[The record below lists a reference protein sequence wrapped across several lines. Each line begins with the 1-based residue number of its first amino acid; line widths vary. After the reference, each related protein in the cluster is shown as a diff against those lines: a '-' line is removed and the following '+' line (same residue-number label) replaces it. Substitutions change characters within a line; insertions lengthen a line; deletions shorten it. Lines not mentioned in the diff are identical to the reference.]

1 MKVLYFSLWAL
12 FLVTTPL
19 YLLPSGGPQL
29 AHIPLALI
37 FSVLFFKSSAA
48 VFGNTP
54 TKIFGGFAFYA
65 LCVNLCYW
73 FFSNLQDY
81 IFLLSSLYLLFNV
94 VTFVVTYAMAK
105 RENGFSL
112 IYYSLTVV
120 AVVQVC
126 AFFVLGMNFGGVR
139 YLAFFNDPNQL
150 SSWALFSTVVFA
162 AMKQSGKI
170 SVVKFLVGGI
180 ACAALVLL
188 SVSRGGTIA
197 LACIWIVVFWK
208 SPIWVKLILGCIFL
222 ISATV
227 FLPYVEEMPFFSRIQ
242 TLSEISIGEDR
253 HWSRVWEFPL
263 YNILGAGAGGYGRFD
278 FTGMEIH
285 STLLTVLFSYGI
297 PGILLYFT
305 FIKACVFKTLKNNF
319 ILIFL
324 PLLPTFVSVNMVR
337 MTSLYVMFGVLFTLM
352 ETKSE
357 KERGRSRHLRD
368 FHVHRKE
375 IVGNV

>member
-37 FSVLFFKSSAA
+37 FSVLFFKSGAA
-48 VFGNTP
+48 AFGNTP

-73 FFSNLQDY
+73 FFSDLQDY
-81 IFLLSSLYLLFNV
+81 VFLLSSLYLLFNV
-94 VTFVVTYAMAK
+94 MTFVVTYTMAK

-208 SPIWVKLILGCIFL
+208 SPIWVKLILGCVFL

-227 FLPYVEEMPFFSRIQ
+227 LLPYVEEMPFFSRIQ

-285 STLLTVLFSYGI
+285 STLLTILFSYGI
-297 PGILLYFT
+297 PGILLYFA
-305 FIKACVFKTLKNNF
+305 FIKTCVFKTLKNNF

-337 MTSLYVMFGVLFTLM
+337 MTSLYVMFGVLFALM
-352 ETKSE
+352 EVKFRK
-357 KERGRSRHLRD
+357 KEAFS
-368 FHVHRKE
+368 
-375 IVGNV
+375 

>member
-1 MKVLYFSLWAL
+1 MNALYLSLWVF

-37 FSVLFFKSSAA
+37 FSILFFKSGVS
-48 VFGNTP
+48 VLRNTP
-54 TKIFGGFAFYA
+54 TRIFGGFAFYA

-73 FFSNLQDY
+73 FFSDLQDY

-94 VTFVVTYAMAK
+94 MTLAVTYVMATRK
-105 RENGFSL
+105 NGFAL
-112 IYYSLTVV
+112 IYYSLTFI

-126 AFFVLGMNFGGVR
+126 AFFVLGMNFGGAR

-197 LACIWIVVFWK
+197 LACIWIIVFWK
-208 SPIWVKLILGCIFL
+208 SPMWVKLILGCVFL

-227 FLPYVEEMPFFSRIQ
+227 LLPYVEEMPFFSRIQ

-263 YNILGAGAGGYGRFD
+263 YNILGSGAGGYERFD
-278 FTGMEIH
+278 ITGMEIH

-297 PGILLYFT
+297 PGVLFYLS
-305 FIKACVFKTLKNNF
+305 FIKVCVFKTLKNNF
-319 ILIFL
+319 VLIFL

-337 MTSLYVMFGVLFTLM
+337 MTSLYVMFGVLFALM
-352 ETKSE
+352 NTKSE
-357 KERGRSRHLRD
+357 KEKWCVRHPRD
-368 FHVHRKE
+368 SHVHRKE
-375 IVGNV
+375 IAGNA